1 MPMKILDVD
10 LFQDGLKRNIAMLDR
25 LESEIEAIQR
35 TVEGLVGMEDE
46 LKGEGGNAI
55 RAFYAECH
63 LPLLQYFLVSAAGY
77 KQVLQQMENALDAL
91 EPDTSGHIV
100 EQFLEGEVEQGLT
113 TIAQL
118 TENLTNESNSIMDQV
133 SDIVAL
139 PHLNDSGVQESV
151 LNAKRKRDDTV
162 GRLQEFD
169 ATQTAAL
176 LPFEQDMDAMDTWI
190 QNMEEMFNSNLTDID
205 FQQNHWAKLTS
216 RNRFQTDLIIHT
228 TSIAG
233 ISNKLSKESQLNL
246 MFKTFMSSTNPIR
259 FGYGGLIHRPSIL
272 FGPETLAFARLSS
285 VQSDRQDKVNDTNIV
300 DEELK
305 VIYAEL
311 AKHPDFGNY
320 RSDTLVDPLTGE
332 YLHTFEGM
340 RKVVGGNGS
349 GTPDGLAP
357 IGMFAFEFYTEDL
370 VTMFGPDSTVNE
382 RLAAAVFTFG
392 KPIKIADTG
401 LDLLKSGEKA
411 KNTGKGTVKGDKE
424 SGEIRKLNL
433 ENIEEFIKGNKKFED
448 VHEDY
453 ANLYA
458 ETIKS
463 NEPWSWGEDILG
475 AENLTLKQ
483 KRLIKDQAIS
493 DGHIPQIPVNKVA
506 GMRYG
511 FADFAGGGLVEE
523 IVYLPEEFWKLSDKK
538 HFTWLDEQIG
548 GHREGMTWH
557 HTEIPGKMELVPY
570 GVHNITPHN
579 GGRTTGMWADAP
591 R

>member
-1 MPMKILDVD
+1 MKILDVD

-77 KQVLQQMENALDAL
+77 KQVLQQMENALYAL

-139 PHLNDSGVQESV
+139 QHLNDSGVQESV

-216 RNRFQTDLIIHT
+216 RNRFQSDLIIHT

-357 IGMFAFEFYTEDL
+357 VGMFAFDFYTEDL

-411 KNTGKGTVKGDKE
+411 KNTGKGTVKGNIVNEVKE
-424 SGEIRKLNL
+424 IDFGKHI
-433 ENIEEFIKGNKKFED
+433 IKGENGKKQLLPNTKYVTNDNYKYTTDEFGRIVNVDAPELVLKKADRNK
-448 VHEDY
+448 Y
-453 ANLYA
+453 A
-458 ETIKS
+458 
-463 NEPWSWGEDILG
+463 
-475 AENLTLKQ
+475 
-483 KRLIKDQAIS
+483 QA
-493 DGHIPQIPVNKVA
+493 N
-506 GMRYG
+506 
-511 FADFAGGGLVEE
+511 
-523 IVYLPEEFWKLSDKK
+523 
-538 HFTWLDEQIG
+538 IG
-548 GHREGMTWH
+548 GKDRLPDDDGGHLIGAQFNGPPDIDNLVPQNSQINRRGGVWYEMETEWANALK
-557 HTEIPGKMELVPY
+557 EIPPKKVSISIDPIYSNNSMRPDSFMVEYEIEGQFPVIREIANKS
-570 GVHNITPHN
+570 
-579 GGRTTGMWADAP
+579 GG
-591 R
+591 

>member
-1 MPMKILDVD
+1 MKILDVD

-77 KQVLQQMENALDAL
+77 KQVLQQMENALYAL

-162 GRLQEFD
+162 SRLQEFD

-176 LPFEQDMDAMDTWI
+176 LPFEQDMHAMDTWI
-190 QNMEEMFNSNLTDID
+190 QNMEEMFNRNLTDID

-320 RSDTLVDPLTGE
+320 RSDTLVDPLTGD

-357 IGMFAFEFYTEDL
+357 IGMFAFDFYTEDL
-370 VTMFGPDSTVNE
+370 VTMFGHDSTVNE

-411 KNTGKGTVKGDKE
+411 KNTGKGTGNTVSDYIDGIIVNGKVDADKMNKLKNGIQNNTFSVDE
-424 SGEIRKLNL
+424 LSEIRKKMSELGITKEYDEVLIKMDFGKYLRGLIGDPPTAMADPHAHHILFKKGLGESQQKLVQEGQEILRKYGIEPVIGQENLVWAPNRVAGQHSIAAL
-433 ENIEEFIKGNKKFED
+433 ENVVKQLKAVDAAGADIDDIIEILED
-448 VHEDY
+448 
-453 ANLYA
+453 
-458 ETIKS
+458 
-463 NEPWSWGEDILG
+463 LG
-475 AENLTLKQ
+475 KQ
-483 KRLIKDQAIS
+483 AASRK
-493 DGHIPQIPVNKVA
+493 
-506 GMRYG
+506 
-511 FADFAGGGLVEE
+511 
-523 IVYLPEEFWKLSDKK
+523 
-538 HFTWLDEQIG
+538 
-548 GHREGMTWH
+548 
-557 HTEIPGKMELVPY
+557 
-570 GVHNITPHN
+570 
-579 GGRTTGMWADAP
+579 
-591 R
+591 